1 MCRAWTFVKD
11 NAVIIALLALA
22 VSGISAVF
30 AALSYCVGI
39 ENLHI
44 QREASRP
51 TIYFDQETIRDT
63 SQDEL
68 LVLLRF
74 RSVTNITHGQ
84 LTLFTTDASLAS
96 RKLLGYSVITNPMP
110 RGTGGD
116 VLIKFKRKEIGPF
129 LIVCVDLTSEN
140 GSQLAQY
147 YHKSPTLS
155 GPLGSTLLEPV
166 GSEDYNKLVNLKLC
180 NQGDPK

>member
-1 MCRAWTFVKD
+1 MCRAWTFIED
-11 NAVIIALLALA
+11 NAVISALLALA

-74 RSVTNITHGQ
+74 HSVTNISRGQ
-84 LTLFTTDASLAS
+84 LTLLTTDA
-96 RKLLGYSVITNPMP
+96 
-110 RGTGGD
+110 
-116 VLIKFKRKEIGPF
+116 
-129 LIVCVDLTSEN
+129 
-140 GSQLAQY
+140 
-147 YHKSPTLS
+147 
-155 GPLGSTLLEPV
+155 
-166 GSEDYNKLVNLKLC
+166 
-180 NQGDPK
+180 